1 MDEDDLYASL
11 VLPWEA
17 EDSSSLSIQGADD
30 LDAALLAAD
39 LDWEADSRPLLY
51 RDPDDKKNLIEVE
64 THKAVVRE
72 DTLDL
77 IGVVGVNYEIVQ
89 NREALSLL
97 RGIAGR
103 GKDLTFNRGGTFNN
117 GSLVWVMLSID
128 DFLIEPVPGDVI
140 VPYIV
145 ISNSHDGTQGVRATF
160 VTHRQAGLGM
170 HHVGK
175 GLSFRHTKNVVDR
188 MERGENVLA
197 AGMDAFE
204 RFQDFAMDLAQHP
217 MLAEDWEAFL
227 DDFVPPPD
235 EDNLRPGR
243 RNKARDTL
251 TTLFLSGPGTEIPG
265 VKHTRW
271 AALSAVSTWL
281 THFASSRGGEGAL
294 NSLWFKTNA
303 NKLEHAGQLLRKM
316 KHKR

>member
-1 MDEDDLYASL
+1 MDEEELYSSL

-64 THKAVVRE
+64 THKGVVRD

-117 GSLVWVMLSID
+117 GSVVWVMLSID

-160 VTHRQAGLGM
+160 VSHRHAGLGM

-204 RFQDFAMDLAQHP
+204 RFQDFAMDLAQRP
-217 MLAEDWEAFL
+217 MLDEDWGIFL
-227 DDFVPPPD
+227 DEFVPPPD

-251 TTLFLSGPGTEIPG
+251 TTLFVSGPGTEIPG

-281 THFASSRGGEGAL
+281 THFSSSRGGEGAL
-294 NSLWFKTNA
+294 NSLWFKANA
-303 NKLEHAGQLLRKM
+303 SKLEHAAHLLRKL
-316 KHKR
+316 RPVR